1 MPTYTYETC
10 TCRGAVDEFG
20 DAKVVEHNVPIDYR
34 DEVTCGHCDKPLSRK
49 ISFTGLTWAP
59 TAGGMR

>member
-1 MPTYTYETC
+1 MPTYTYYNCDRDGTQE
-10 TCRGAVDEFG
+10 R
-20 DAKVVEHNVPIDYR
+20 NVPMDER
-34 DEVTCGHCDKPLSRK
+34 DNQKCEICGDPITRK

>member
-1 MPTYTYETC
+1 MPTYTYENCYRHTNKAELIE
-10 TCRGAVDEFG
+10 R
-20 DAKVVEHNVPIDYR
+20 NVPIDDR
-34 DEVTCGHCDKPLSRK
+34 DDQSCMECGTPLKRK